1 MQNIKANLDMLD
13 ANRDYIALGMLSDP
27 GLSKSS
33 QVQQWAEEHGRRVF
47 ELIISQRMP
56 SEISGM
62 PMPNNN
68 TSKMEIYDFDTLLEM
83 EDGDILFFDEF
94 TNGNIQTLNACLTL
108 IQERRMLSG
117 KPLPSVMIVA
127 AGNPQGSCDLLP
139 QTKQRFLWTEVTFN
153 PFMWIEYIWKR
164 HGVIPSKEL
173 VNEISSQYK
182 SGFDRTRYNYM
193 TARSAENLIRIEL
206 NGGLS
211 QELKTSIKGSYFA
224 NDFKYVRGIGKMKER
239 DFYPVVKDV
248 LDVLFKTVR
257 STKVIPEGTTGI
269 SIDLAYKIGNANG
282 IKDVQDILTVAS
294 RGVYGMLGEMLVD
307 NLNSTDGSEDSRRV
321 LEKRNDGQDD

>member
-1 MQNIKANLDMLD
+1 MRNIKANLDMLD

-62 PMPNNN
+62 PMPNNK

-83 EDGDILFFDEF
+83 KDGDILFFDEF

-139 QTKQRFLWTEVTFN
+139 QTKQRFIWTTVSFD
-153 PFMWIEYIWKR
+153 PCSWVEYIWRK
-164 HGVIPSKEL
+164 HGVIPCGAL
-173 VNEISSQYK
+173 VDRIIDQYK
-182 SGFDRTRYNYM
+182 SGFDRVRYNYM
-193 TARSAENLIRIEL
+193 TARTAENFIRIEL
-206 NGGLS
+206 NGGIS
-211 QELKTSIKGSYFA
+211 DELKNTVASSFTYQFNNIE
-224 NDFKYVRGIGKMKER
+224 GIGKMKECHV
-239 DFYPVVKDV
+239 YPVVKN
-248 LDVLFKTVR
+248 LL
-257 STKVIPEGTTGI
+257 
-269 SIDLAYKIGNANG
+269 
-282 IKDVQDILTVAS
+282 DILFDHADKNDPERILRIAYGLREAKNMEAIQQFMQTAE
-294 RGVYGMLGEMLVD
+294 RGLFGKPGDMLVARTKS
-307 NLNSTDGSEDSRRV
+307 LNGSKEAVEFLESRN
-321 LEKRNDGQDD
+321 NDEQD

>member
-1 MQNIKANLDMLD
+1 MLNIKANLDMLD

-62 PMPNNN
+62 PMPNSN

-83 EDGDILFFDEF
+83 KDGDILFFDEF

-139 QTKQRFLWTEVTFN
+139 QTKQRFIWTNVSFN
-153 PFMWIEYIWKR
+153 PCSWVEYIWHK
-164 HGVIPSKEL
+164 HGVIPSREL
-173 VNEISSQYK
+173 VEQIVNQYK
-182 SGFDRTRYNYM
+182 SGFDRVNYNYM
-193 TARSAENLIRIEL
+193 TARTAENFIRIEL
-206 NGGLS
+206 NGGINKG
-211 QELKTSIKGSYFA
+211 LKSTLIDSFSYRLNDIKG
-224 NDFKYVRGIGKMKER
+224 IGMMKEYQV
-239 DFYPVVKDV
+239 YPVVKNL
-248 LDVLFKTVR
+248 LDIIFDHTERDFPNHTLNIAYLLREAETM
-257 STKVIPEGTTGI
+257 E
-269 SIDLAYKIGNANG
+269 SIQQLMQMAE
-282 IKDVQDILTVAS
+282 
-294 RGVYGMLGEMLVD
+294 RGVFGMPGEMLVARTKES
-307 NLNSTDGSEDSRRV
+307 NGSDEAVEFLESRN
-321 LEKRNDGQDD
+321 NDEQD

>member
-33 QVQQWAEEHGRRVF
+33 QVQQWAKEHDRRVF

-62 PMPNNN
+62 PMPNSN

-83 EDGDILFFDEF
+83 KDGDILFFDEF

-139 QTKQRFLWTEVTFN
+139 QTKQRFLWTTVSFN
-153 PFMWIEYIWKR
+153 PYMWIKYIWHK
-164 HGVIPSKEL
+164 HGVIPCKEL
-173 VNEISSQYK
+173 VDRIVEQYK
-182 SGFDRTRYNYM
+182 SGFDRVKYNYM
-193 TARSAENLIRIEL
+193 TARTAENLIRIEL
-206 NGGLS
+206 NGGIKT
-211 QELKTSIKGSYFA
+211 ELEDTIGSFYLEFEDIK
-224 NDFKYVRGIGKMKER
+224 GIGKIKENSIYPVIKNLLDITFNHAEIKEIIPKDNSGMLLCMIYSIGRITNMKELQQ
-239 DFYPVVKDV
+239 FMQMA
-248 LDVLFKTVR
+248 
-257 STKVIPEGTTGI
+257 E
-269 SIDLAYKIGNANG
+269 
-282 IKDVQDILTVAS
+282 
-294 RGVYGMLGEMLVD
+294 RGVYGMVGEMLIAETKSS
-307 NLNSTDGSEDSRRV
+307 NGSKEAV
-321 LEKRNDGQDD
+321 EFLESRNDDEQD

>member
-1 MQNIKANLDMLD
+1 MLNIKANLDMLD

-62 PMPNNN
+62 PMPNSN

-139 QTKQRFLWTEVTFN
+139 QTKQRFIWTNVSFS
-153 PFMWIEYIWKR
+153 PCSWVEYIWHK
-164 HGVIPSKEL
+164 HGVIPSREL
-173 VNEISSQYK
+173 VEQIVNQYK
-182 SGFDRTRYNYM
+182 SGFDRVNYNYM
-193 TARSAENLIRIEL
+193 TARTAENFIRIEL
-206 NGGLS
+206 NGGINKG
-211 QELKTSIKGSYFA
+211 LKSTLIDSFSYRLNDIKG
-224 NDFKYVRGIGKMKER
+224 IGVMKEYQV
-239 DFYPVVKDV
+239 YPVVKNL
-248 LDVLFKTVR
+248 LDIIFDHTEKDYPHHTLNMAYLLREAETM
-257 STKVIPEGTTGI
+257 E
-269 SIDLAYKIGNANG
+269 SIQQLMQMAE
-282 IKDVQDILTVAS
+282 
-294 RGVYGMLGEMLVD
+294 RGVFGMPGEMLVARTKES
-307 NLNSTDGSEDSRRV
+307 NGSDEAVEFLESRN
-321 LEKRNDGQDD
+321 NDEQD